1 MARLAAERWLLA
13 SIVVV
18 AAVLLLASPVLAG
31 VLDVTWNAPT
41 TNADGDPLTNLA
53 SYRVYYGTSDPPCQT
68 SSFVIVPFVTS
79 TPAPDTPAPDTPAPD
94 SVVSTALTG
103 LITGA
108 VYFVQVTAVD
118 ASGN

>member
-1 MARLAAERWLLA
+1 MARLAAEWWLLA

-41 TNADGDPLTNLA
+41 TNVDGDPLTNLG
-53 SYRVYYGTSDPPCQT
+53 SYRVYYGTSNPPCQT

-79 TPAPDTPAPDTPAPD
+79 TPAPDT
-94 SVVSTALTG
+94 VVSVTLIG
-103 LITGA
+103 LVTEV